1 VCHWLC
7 QCFEVLCGFSWMKD
21 PHRKKIRH
29 FENTRHLHELTFSCY
44 RRMPLLTNDPWRGI
58 LAASLNTACREESF
72 DLVAFVFMP
81 EHVHLLVLPLTSDSS
96 LSRLLARTK
105 QPTSKQI
112 REFLGEN
119 NSPLV
124 QQLTVQERP
133 GKFCFRFWQEGPG
146 FDRNLFAP
154 AAIASSID
162 YIHMNPVKRGL
173 CQSAVDFKWSSARFH
188 LRDIVDPDL
197 PVLRK
202 PDPEWFHT
210 TGVRFDSV

>member
-1 VCHWLC
+1 MCCDDSREQCRRAECIDRVPLSAVRRVGNDDVILVCHWLC
-7 QCFEVLCGFSWMKD
+7 QCFEVLCGFSWMK
-21 PHRKKIRH
+21 
-29 FENTRHLHELTFSCY
+29 
-44 RRMPLLTNDPWRGI
+44 
-58 LAASLNTACREESF
+58 
-72 DLVAFVFMP
+72 
-81 EHVHLLVLPLTSDSS
+81 
-96 LSRLLARTK
+96 

-112 REFLGEN
+112 RELLVEN

-146 FDRNLFAP
+146 FDRNLFSP